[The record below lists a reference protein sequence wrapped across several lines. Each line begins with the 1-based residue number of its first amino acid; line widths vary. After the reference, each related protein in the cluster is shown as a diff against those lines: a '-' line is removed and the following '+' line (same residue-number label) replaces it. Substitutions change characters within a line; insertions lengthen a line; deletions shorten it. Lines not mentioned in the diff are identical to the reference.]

1 MSNLKSASPQA
12 GSETRTRVLAAAE
25 HLLGLGQHGFSMR
38 ELAAA
43 AGVSFA
49 TPFNLFGSKGA
60 IVQALSAERIARM
73 TARFEDAAPAS
84 EAPSRVLAAVDVAVA
99 VMLETPAASR
109 AVMGALGSPAESP
122 GQVAQ
127 RSRALWALALGEGEG
142 LLPDT
147 VDLALAIL
155 PDQFAAAFRGVLSFW
170 SAGEVADAALRARA
184 RQAAAALLLGFIHEH
199 GRTRLIR
206 ILEEA
211 E

>member
-1 MSNLKSASPQA
+1 M
-12 GSETRTRVLAAAE
+12 RVLAAAE

-73 TARFEDAAPAS
+73 TARFGEAAPAS
-84 EAPSRVLAAVDVAVA
+84 EAASRVLAAVDVAVS

-109 AVMGALGSPAESP
+109 AVMGALGSPGEAP
-122 GQVAQ
+122 GEVAQ
-127 RSRALWALALGEGEG
+127 RSRALWTLALGGGEG
-142 LLPDT
+142 LAPDT

-155 PDQFAAAFRGVLSFW
+155 PDHLAAAFRGVLSFW
-170 SAGEVADAALRARA
+170 SAGEVSDAALRARA
-184 RQAAAALLLGFIHEH
+184 RQAAAALLLGFTHEQS
-199 GRTRLIR
+199 RARLIK
-206 ILEEA
+206 ILEDA